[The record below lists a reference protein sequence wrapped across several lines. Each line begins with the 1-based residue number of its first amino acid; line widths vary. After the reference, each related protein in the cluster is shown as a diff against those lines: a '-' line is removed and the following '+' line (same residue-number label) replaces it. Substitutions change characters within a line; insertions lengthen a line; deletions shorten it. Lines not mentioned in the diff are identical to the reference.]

1 MEYPKFYDK
10 VEKFVLQ
17 DELSEFLGAFKD
29 GILEIN
35 YIDCVKL
42 ASHSCP
48 TVAGSYILTKV
59 ALNELFKDEM
69 PKRGA
74 IKVELKEPK
83 ESGVVGVIGAV
94 CGYIC
99 GASDNGG
106 FVGIGGRFNKRDLL
120 TFGNS
125 EVKGLIKFT
134 RLDNNSSITLNLD
147 TSKVPGNPKMQELM
161 QKALQ
166 GIATPEERDEF
177 KRLWQERVEYML
189 LNKEKWP
196 EFAITVDK
204 EV

>member
-10 VEKFVLQ
+10 VEPFILQ
-17 DELSEFLGAFKD
+17 DELSDFLGATKD
-29 GILEIN
+29 GIVEIN
-35 YIDCVKL
+35 YLDCVKL

-48 TVAGSYILTKV
+48 TVAGSFVVTKV
-59 ALNELFKDEM
+59 ALKELFGSDT
-69 PKRGA
+69 PKRGQ

-106 FVGIGGRFNKRDLL
+106 FVGIGGKFNKRDLL

-125 EVKGLIKFT
+125 DVKGLIRFT
-134 RLDNNSSITLNLD
+134 RLDNNNSVTLNLD

-166 GIATPEERDEF
+166 GIATKEESEEF
-177 KRLWQERVEYML
+177 KKLWQSRVEYML
-189 LNKEKWP
+189 LNQDKWQ
-196 EFAITVDK
+196 EIGVL
-204 EV
+204 V